1 MKVEKKCSFCGRLST
16 QVQRLIAGPNVYIC
30 NECVELFY
38 DTLKDEDSIH
48 FRDSSDK
55 MPTPLDIK
63 NELDKYVVGQEK
75 TKKTVAVAVYNHYKR
90 ILFREKKDDTEI
102 EKSNILML
110 GPTGCGKTLIART
123 LARFLDVPFAIADAT
138 SVTEAGYVGEDV
150 ENVLLRLIQAANFD
164 IERSEK
170 GIIYIDEI
178 DKIAKKGPNV
188 SITRDV
194 SGEGVQQALLKILEG
209 CVSSVPPQGGRK
221 HPYQDFLKID
231 TTNILFIAGG
241 AFDGLEE
248 IIKQRTQDS
257 TMGFGSDVKSKKEE
271 RIGQIISKVN
281 PDDMV
286 QYGLIPEFI
295 GRFPVTTT
303 LDDLTE
309 ENLVTILTEP
319 KNSMIKQYQ
328 KLLEMDDIALE
339 FTPEALQRVAKSALS
354 RGTGARAL
362 KSVVEEVML
371 DLMFELPS
379 MQSQK
384 RNIKKV
390 VITPEHVL
398 GQEPALIVLSETA

>member
-1 MKVEKKCSFCGRLST
+1 MKPEKKCSFCGRLST

-48 FRDSSDK
+48 FRDSSDTL
-55 MPTPLDIK
+55 PTPFDIK
-63 NELDKYVVGQEK
+63 SELDKYVVGQEK

-90 ILFREKKDDTEI
+90 IMFKEKKDETEI
-102 EKSNILML
+102 EKTNIMMI
-110 GPTGCGKTLIART
+110 GPTGSGKTLIART

-138 SVTEAGYVGEDV
+138 SITEAGYVGEDV
-150 ENVLLRLIQAANFD
+150 ENVLLRLIQASNFD
-164 IERSEK
+164 IERAER

-248 IIKQRTQDS
+248 IIKHRTQDS
-257 TMGFGSDVKSKKEE
+257 TMGFGSDIKSKSQE
-271 RIGQIISKVN
+271 RIGQILSKVN
-281 PDDMV
+281 PGDMV
-286 QYGLIPEFI
+286 HYGLIPEFI
-295 GRFPVTTT
+295 GRFPLTTT

-328 KLLEMDDIALE
+328 KLLEMDEIDLE
-339 FTPEALQRVAKSALS
+339 FTPEALQCIAHSALS

-379 MQSQK
+379 MQNRK

-390 VITPEHVL
+390 IITPEHVK
-398 GQEPALIVLSETA
+398 GQEAALIVLSETA